1 MSFYSAILNQCFSEV
16 HIYFLISVF
25 IFFEKKKNLEV
36 ELLGHMVAVLL
47 IFLKHPHAVLNS
59 GCTNL
64 HSYQQ
69 CERVPFSPI
78 HFISCLFDDNNSDK
92 CDLIAHYG
100 LGFLEGSIIKNL
112 PVLQ

>member
-1 MSFYSAILNQCFSEV
+1 M
-16 HIYFLISVF
+16 
-25 IFFEKKKNLEV
+25 
-36 ELLGHMVAVLL
+36 ELLGHMVAVFL
-47 IFLKHPHAVLNS
+47 IFLKNTHIVLH
-59 GCTNL
+59 CDYTNL

-100 LGFLEGSIIKNL
+100 LGFPEGSITKNP
-112 PVLQ
+112 PVLK

>member
-1 MSFYSAILNQCFSEV
+1 M
-16 HIYFLISVF
+16 
-25 IFFEKKKNLEV
+25 
-36 ELLGHMVAVLL
+36 ELLGHMVAVFL
-47 IFLKHPHAVLNS
+47 IFLKNTHIVLH
-59 GCTNL
+59 CDYTNL

-100 LGFLEGSIIKNL
+100 LDFPEVSITKNP

>member
-25 IFFEKKKNLEV
+25 IFFEKKKYLEV

-47 IFLKHPHAVLNS
+47 IFLKHPHTVLNS